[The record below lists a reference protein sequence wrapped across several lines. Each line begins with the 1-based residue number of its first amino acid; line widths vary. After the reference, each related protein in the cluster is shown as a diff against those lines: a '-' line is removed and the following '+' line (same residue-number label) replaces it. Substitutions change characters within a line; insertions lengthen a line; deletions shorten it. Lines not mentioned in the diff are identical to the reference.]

1 MNNPTEPPL
10 SPDPAGARAPSIDWR
25 SLWRRIG
32 PAGPMAVVAGT
43 LPAVGGFLLLSQ
55 LKHFGPW
62 LAGHDGLGLALYIGG
77 FALLAGLALL
87 PTYAQAVLG
96 GWAFGASAG
105 FGAAMAGFGGAALVG
120 FGVARRGSGDRVV
133 KVIESNAK
141 WKAVYHAL
149 VRSGFWR
156 TLLIVTLV
164 RLPSSPF
171 ALTNLVMAATRV
183 SLPAYI
189 LGTLL
194 GMAPRTLAAVLI
206 GAHMSELDFGQ
217 ARNVW
222 LMVAGVAGILVVL
235 AIIGQIANNALARV
249 TAVRD

>member
-1 MNNPTEPPL
+1 MNHTHEPP
-10 SPDPAGARAPSIDWR
+10 PTPASADGKAAAFDWR
-25 SLWRRIG
+25 ALWRRIG
-32 PAGPMAVVAGT
+32 PAGPLALIAST

-55 LKHFGPW
+55 LERFGPW
-62 LAGHDGLGLALYIGG
+62 LAGHDGMGVTFYVVG
-77 FALLAGLALL
+77 FAVLAGLALL

-96 GWAFGASAG
+96 GWAFGSVLG
-105 FGAAMAGFGGAALVG
+105 FAAAMAGFGGAALVG
-120 FGVARRGSGDRVV
+120 FGVARRASGDRVV
-133 KVIESNAK
+133 DVIESNAK
-141 WKAVYHAL
+141 WKAVYRAL

-194 GMAPRTLAAVLI
+194 GMAPRTLAAVVI
-206 GAHMSELDFGQ
+206 GAHLSTLDFGQ
-217 ARNVW
+217 ARNLW
-222 LMVAGVAGILVVL
+222 LMGVGVAGILVVL

-249 TAVRD
+249 TAERE